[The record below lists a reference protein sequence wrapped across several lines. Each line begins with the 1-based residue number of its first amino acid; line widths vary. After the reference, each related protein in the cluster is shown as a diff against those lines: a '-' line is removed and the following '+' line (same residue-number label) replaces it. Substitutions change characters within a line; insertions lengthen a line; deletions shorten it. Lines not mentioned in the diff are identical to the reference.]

1 MTEEKP
7 WESSSLI
14 ERLKWWA
21 FKFCGKGHHETMAS
35 DVMTEAHDRIEK
47 LEAALNKIRET
58 SNTSNLFTHKRNI
71 EVIWEIVNETLEK

>member
-21 FKFCGKGHHETMAS
+21 FKFCGKGYHETMAS
-35 DVMTEAHDRIEK
+35 DVMTEAHERIEK
-47 LEAALNKIRET
+47 LEAALREIIQENALTEKTVFVGDFGKIARKA
-58 SNTSNLFTHKRNI
+58 LG
-71 EVIWEIVNETLEK
+71 EKDD